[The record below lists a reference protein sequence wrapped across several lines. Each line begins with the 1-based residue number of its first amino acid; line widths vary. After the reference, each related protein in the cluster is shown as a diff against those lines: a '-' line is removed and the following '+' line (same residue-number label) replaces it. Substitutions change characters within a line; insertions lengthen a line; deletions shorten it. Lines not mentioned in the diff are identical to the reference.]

1 MQTAKLWLS
10 GLFLFVMHIY
20 YYNGFLGDVSVNCC
34 ITELRCKEV
43 INKADGCRLGLVS
56 DVEVDTC
63 CGRVVALVIYG
74 RPKYWGICG
83 KRERIRVCWEDI
95 EVIGSDTI
103 LVCKAQCDDSRRR
116 R

>member
-1 MQTAKLWLS
+1 M
-10 GLFLFVMHIY
+10 
-20 YYNGFLGDVSVNCC
+20 NCC

-43 INKADGCRLGLVS
+43 INKSDGCRLGLVS
-56 DVEVDTC
+56 DIEVDTC

-103 LVCKAQCDDSRRR
+103 LVCKCNNDDSRHRR
-116 R
+116 RI

>member
-1 MQTAKLWLS
+1 M
-10 GLFLFVMHIY
+10 
-20 YYNGFLGDVSVNCC
+20 NCC

-43 INKADGCRLGLVS
+43 INKSDGCRLGLVS

-83 KRERIRVCWEDI
+83 KRERLRVCWEDI

-103 LVCKAQCDDSRRR
+103 LVCKCNNDDSRHRR
-116 R
+116 RI